1 MALDQEMWNRLASY
15 LSGNTSDGERA
26 SIENWM
32 EDSEENKAVFLEA
45 KKIWENAGQRLY
57 YGEIDSTRL
66 LEELRSRIDQDLQQ
80 GQSITMPGWRV
91 WKIAAA
97 LTLIALS
104 YFVLRWATRENITV
118 ESGNKVV
125 TLYLPDSTKVWLN
138 INSKLSYPRKFR
150 RRHVDLSGE
159 ALLSVRK
166 DTSAF
171 TVVTS
176 STITSVVGT
185 AFNIKAN
192 GNSSAILTVAEGVV
206 NFSNKAS
213 NNKKLITVRAG
224 EKATF
229 SEASGLL
236 KGKNDDPAFAKWREQ
251 NNPAFEQEKN
261 NPADFLSNEFTW
273 RKNQI
278 NQSVIEGTLAN
289 SASLAAYTKIVLN
302 VTYTR
307 PDGTQATVD
316 LTIHD
321 TVYPGRRIE
330 YTRRLLDIFTD
341 TKSVVVRLKSADV
354 NTTNSF

>member
-15 LSGNTSDGERA
+15 LSGNSSDRERA
-26 SIENWM
+26 SIESWI
-32 EDSEENKAVFLEA
+32 EDSDENKAVFLEA
-45 KKIWENAGQRLY
+45 KKIWESAGRRLY
-57 YGEIDSTRL
+57 YGEIDSTQL

-118 ESGNKVV
+118 ESGDQVV

-138 INSKLSYPRKFR
+138 INSKLSYARKFR

-192 GNSSAILTVAEGVV
+192 GDSSATLTIIEGVV
-206 NFSNKAS
+206 NFSSKAS
-213 NNKKLITVRAG
+213 NNKNSVTVREG

-261 NPADFLSNEFTW
+261 NPTDFLSNEFTW

-307 PDGTQATVD
+307 LDGTQTNVD

>member
-1 MALDQEMWNRLASY
+1 MALDHEMWNRLASY
-15 LSGNTSDGERA
+15 LSGNISDTERA
-26 SIENWM
+26 SIENWI
-32 EDSEENKAVFLEA
+32 EASEENKAVFLEA
-45 KKIWENAGQRLY
+45 KKIWDNAGQPLR

-66 LEELRSRIDQDLQQ
+66 LEELKSRINRDLQQ
-80 GQSITMPGWRV
+80 GQSITFAGWQV

-118 ESGNKVV
+118 ESGDQVV

-138 INSKLSYPRKFR
+138 INSKLTYPRKFR

-159 ALLSVRK
+159 ALLSVKK

-171 TVVTS
+171 TLETFNTVTS
-176 STITSVVGT
+176 VLGT

-192 GNSSAILTVAEGVV
+192 GDSAATLTTAEGVV
-206 NFSNKAS
+206 NFSDKTS
-213 NNKKLITVRAG
+213 NNRKSVTVRAG

-229 SEASGLL
+229 NQRSGLL

-261 NPADFLSNEFTW
+261 NPAEFLSNEYTW
-273 RKNQI
+273 KKNQI

-302 VTYTR
+302 VTYKR
-307 PDGTQATVD
+307 PDGTLANVD

-321 TVYPGRRIE
+321 TVYPGRRMQ
-330 YTRRLLDIFTD
+330 YRRRLLDIFTD
-341 TKSVVVRLKSADV
+341 TRSIVVRLKSAEV
-354 NTTNSF
+354 NTMNSF